1 MLKQRSPNFP
11 NIPELNPIRL
21 EVGERSSSADPRLTT
36 HKAHDSVLVA
46 SSKTQHDSSGSMEST
61 TEVGSTKPT
70 TLVLTIGLATPVG
83 IPRSDDDEWSSSVNQ
98 MHVASP
104 IGVTQYEA
112 EGVVS
117 THRRWASPVEV
128 SGCTELLLKMGFRF
142 SSDRNSTL
150 GFNMLSSG
158 LISEGKRSVIH
169 EFVPRLVGPSLPDL
183 FLEFLRAGSIGL
195 GVSGQEANSFS
206 SKELLSLSREVL
218 PMEDVVDFSV
228 GFGATEVSDCLPL
241 QTIAP
246 AVPTISAELEE
257 AIEVLSIENKIDI
270 SGWVKHRIPGFNKL
284 VGLSTT

>member
-169 EFVPRLVGPSLPDL
+169 EFVPNWLDL
-183 FLEFLRAGSIGL
+183 LFPIFFWSFCKL
-195 GVSGQEANSFS
+195 GQ
-206 SKELLSLSREVL
+206 
-218 PMEDVVDFSV
+218 
-228 GFGATEVSDCLPL
+228 
-241 QTIAP
+241 
-246 AVPTISAELEE
+246 
-257 AIEVLSIENKIDI
+257 
-270 SGWVKHRIPGFNKL
+270 
-284 VGLSTT
+284 